1 MAEKN
6 SKIFFFWPRLMTTD
20 RHSIITVSV
29 SVNSNHN
36 FETNINDFYKS
47 FGEFEIIRG
56 HDGCHWPSV
65 ELAAKRLF
73 HHPNH
78 TDIPLCYAT
87 VNTNANTN
95 TTIYEF
101 NNQNILIIH
110 IQLL

>member
-1 MAEKN
+1 
-6 SKIFFFWPRLMTTD
+6 MTTD
-20 RHSIITVSV
+20 RHSIIMVSV
-29 SVNSNHN
+29 SVNSKHN

-78 TDIPLCYAT
+78 TDIPLCYAILY
-87 VNTNANTN
+87 NA
-95 TTIYEF
+95 I
-101 NNQNILIIH
+101 
-110 IQLL
+110 